1 MENVSALHRAYPPHC
16 GAELRVPGT
25 LAQDGPVAAARQVLA
40 SSVVA
45 SLSATLANMASLQ
58 LSELFYGSG
67 IYFEMQLSLC
77 VMHISLEC
85 LATGSPLL

>member
-1 MENVSALHRAYPPHC
+1 M
-16 GAELRVPGT
+16 
-25 LAQDGPVAAARQVLA
+25 AAARQVLA

-67 IYFEMQLSLC
+67 IYFEMQPSLC
-77 VMHISLEC
+77 VKHTSLV
-85 LATGSPLL
+85 LGNGVPSAIGSFLF